1 MTRMRS
7 KSAKEMACL
16 LASPEVA
23 LVDGSIGDTSLFSS
37 RFPTKKNKEKE
48 NEKKILRR
56 PFTIYAPLYFFS
68 KRTFLFNGVYFSEF
82 LS

>member
-1 MTRMRS
+1 MVP
-7 KSAKEMACL
+7 CL
-16 LASPEVA
+16 LESPEVPA
-23 LVDGSIGDTSLFSS
+23 PVDVSIGDTSLFSS